1 MCTIVCLSR
10 IEKHNEWI
18 KINQR
23 FAYLAGPEK
32 SGIYTFSLS
41 IASHNNRFNLITN
54 LFETIYLVENFA
66 LCLPFQ
72 INYL

>member
-1 MCTIVCLSR
+1 MLTIVCLSR

-41 IASHNNRFNLITN
+41 IASHKNRFNLIAN
-54 LFETIYLVENFA
+54 
-66 LCLPFQ
+66 
-72 INYL
+72 